1 MTDKN
6 DINQNGDEFLVSFE
20 NTIKRIFAE
29 NKQQMSHEEY
39 MMFYTYD
46 KHSNHSLFIY
56 LFQFKIFLLIFIFI
70 ISIIALKRFSMRK
83 NFFFFSSFVLNFSLF
98 FILSLFQIYF
108 YIKVI
113 DFKL

>member
-46 KHSNHSLFIY
+46 KH
-56 LFQFKIFLLIFIFI
+56 
-70 ISIIALKRFSMRK
+70 
-83 NFFFFSSFVLNFSLF
+83 
-98 FILSLFQIYF
+98 
-108 YIKVI
+108 
-113 DFKL
+113 